1 MAENIKNNSNSVEIV
16 IDDGAVRVPIKNKQG
31 EEIGVFT
38 FHPTDVNIVKRYNEI
53 VDKFDEITA
62 PLENVSIAPDGTA
75 ADTND
80 AAAATALSE
89 AEKRLFEA
97 VDYLFD
103 GNMSE
108 AFFGKMNPFSP
119 VNGYF
124 YCESAINA
132 VGKLINSKFDQETK
146 RIENRVN
153 RYTRRYMAKNKGKNN
168 R

>member
-1 MAENIKNNSNSVEIV
+1 MAENIERNSMEIV
-16 IDDGAVRVPIKNKQG
+16 IDDGNVRVPIKNKQG

-38 FHPTDVNIVKRYNEI
+38 FYPTDVGIIKRYNEI
-53 VDKFDEITA
+53 VSKFDEITA
-62 PLENVSIAPDGTA
+62 PLENVSIAADGTA
-75 ADTND
+75 ADTD
-80 AAAATALSE
+80 DKAAVEALQE

-97 VDYLFD
+97 TDYLFG

-132 VGKLINSKFDQETK
+132 VGKFINKQFEQETK
-146 RIENRVN
+146 RIASRVN
-153 RYTRRYMAKNKGKNN
+153 RYTKKYHKHR
-168 R
+168 